1 MRGWRDERP
10 PSPSASAAPAS
21 SASPADTA
29 AGPADAV
36 AALADAMAVLRAPD
50 GCVWNREQTH
60 RSLVPY
66 LLEESHE
73 LVEAIETD
81 DVPGMREEPRGRA
94 PAGGLPRRHRPHRG
108 EGFDLADVAR
118 TATEKMVRRHPHVFG
133 DERADTV
140 EEVLRVWGAAKDREK
155 SARTSVLDGIPRAL
169 PSLAL
174 ADKLLG
180 RAERIG
186 LLDAGAPAAIPV
198 DDEDDLGRLLLAVV
212 VSARSRG
219 LDAERALR
227 TTLRSLTAEIRAAE
241 PERPGDAGEHGT
253 ADGAAAVGDPDPDAG
268 RSA

>member
-1 MRGWRDERP
+1 MSEP
-10 PSPSASAAPAS
+10 ASPSASAAAS
-21 SASPADTA
+21 GSEAASV
-29 AGPADAV
+29 AV
-36 AALADAMAVLRAPD
+36 AELAAAMAVLRAPD
-50 GCVWNREQTH
+50 GCVWNRGMTH
-60 RSLVPY
+60 RTLVPY

-81 DVPGMREEPRGRA
+81 DVPGMREELADVLLQVVFHADIARTE
-94 PAGGLPRRHRPHRG
+94 G

-155 SARTSVLDGIPRAL
+155 SARTSVVDGIPMGM

-180 RAERIG
+180 RAERVG
-186 LLDAGAPAAIPV
+186 LLEADAPAAIPV

-212 VSARSRG
+212 VSARSRS
-219 LDAERALR
+219 APRSSSRAR
-227 TTLRSLTAEIRAAE
+227 
-241 PERPGDAGEHGT
+241 
-253 ADGAAAVGDPDPDAG
+253 G
-268 RSA
+268 RSPRSSAWDPRGCSPSATSGTTPPPRCPARPRSCGPIAPPTWPG

>member
-1 MRGWRDERP
+1 MSEP
-10 PSPSASAAPAS
+10 AIPSASASASESAS
-21 SASPADTA
+21 SAAP
-29 AGPADAV
+29 GGAV
-36 AALADAMAVLRAPD
+36 SELADAMAVLRAPD
-50 GCVWNREQTH
+50 GCVWNRDQTH

-73 LVEAIETD
+73 LVEAIETG
-81 DVPGMREEPRGRA
+81 DVPGMREELADVLLQVVFHADIARTE
-94 PAGGLPRRHRPHRG
+94 G

-118 TATEKMVRRHPHVFG
+118 TATDKMVRRHPHVFG

-155 SARTSVLDGIPRAL
+155 SARTSVLDGIPTGM

-186 LLDAGAPAAIPV
+186 LLEKDAPAAIPV
-198 DDEDDLGRLLLAVV
+198 EDEDDLGRLLLAVV

-227 TTLRSLTAEIRAAE
+227 TTLRSLTDEIRAAE
-241 PERPGDAGEHGT
+241 PPRAEEAGK
-253 ADGAAAVGDPDPDAG
+253 DPVG
-268 RSA
+268 S

>member
-1 MRGWRDERP
+1 MSEP
-10 PSPSASAAPAS
+10 AIPSASAS
-21 SASPADTA
+21 SASASASAGTSADA
-29 AGPADAV
+29 SADAV

-73 LVEAIETD
+73 LVDAVETD
-81 DVPGMREEPRGRA
+81 DVAGMREELADVLLQVVFHADIARTE
-94 PAGGLPRRHRPHRG
+94 G

-118 TATEKMVRRHPHVFG
+118 TATDKMVRRHPHVFG

-155 SARTSVLDGIPRAL
+155 SARTSVLDGIPPAL

-186 LLDAGAPAAIPV
+186 LLEEGAPAAIPV
-198 DDEDDLGRLLLAVV
+198 EDEDDLGRLLLAVV

-227 TTLRSLTAEIRAAE
+227 TTLRSLTEEIRAAE
-241 PERPGDAGEHGT
+241 PARTGDAEE
-253 ADGAAAVGDPDPDAG
+253 DPVA
-268 RSA
+268 S

>member
-1 MRGWRDERP
+1 MSEP
-10 PSPSASAAPAS
+10 AIPSASAAPAPAS
-21 SASPADTA
+21 DPSAAE
-29 AGPADAV
+29 AV
-36 AALADAMAVLRAPD
+36 AALADAMAALRAPD

-60 RSLVPY
+60 RALVPY
-66 LLEESHE
+66 LIEESHE
-73 LVEAIETD
+73 LVEAIETG
-81 DVPGMREEPRGRA
+81 DVEGMREELADVLLQVVFHADIARTE
-94 PAGGLPRRHRPHRG
+94 G

-118 TATEKMVRRHPHVFG
+118 TATDKMVRRHPHVFG

-155 SARTSVLDGIPRAL
+155 SARTSVLDGIPAGM

-186 LLDAGAPAAIPV
+186 LLDPDAPAAIPV

-227 TTLRSLTAEIRAAE
+227 TTLRSLTDEIRAAE
-241 PERPGDAGEHGT
+241 PPREEEAAG
-253 ADGAAAVGDPDPDAG
+253 
-268 RSA
+268 S

>member
-1 MRGWRDERP
+1 MSEP
-10 PSPSASAAPAS
+10 ANPSASAAPAS
-21 SASPADTA
+21 SEGA
-29 AGPADAV
+29 AAV
-36 AALADAMAVLRAPD
+36 AALAEAMAVLRAPD

-66 LLEESHE
+66 LIEESHE
-73 LVEAIETD
+73 LVEAVETD
-81 DVPGMREEPRGRA
+81 DVPGMREELADVLLQVVFHADIARTE
-94 PAGGLPRRHRPHRG
+94 G

-133 DERADTV
+133 EERADTV

-155 SARTSVLDGIPRAL
+155 SARTSVLDGIPQAL

-186 LLDAGAPAAIPV
+186 LLERDAPAAIPV
-198 DDEDDLGRLLLAVV
+198 EDEDDLGRLLLAVV

-227 TTLRSLTAEIRAAE
+227 TTLRSLTEEIRAAE
-241 PERPGDAGEHGT
+241 PARAEGPGEGPVA
-253 ADGAAAVGDPDPDAG
+253 
-268 RSA
+268 S

>member
-1 MRGWRDERP
+1 MSEP
-10 PSPSASAAPAS
+10 AIPSASAAPAP
-21 SASPADTA
+21 ASDPSEAV
-29 AGPADAV
+29 AV
-36 AALADAMAVLRAPD
+36 AALADAMAALRAPD

-66 LLEESHE
+66 LIEESHE
-73 LVEAIETD
+73 LVEAIETG
-81 DVPGMREEPRGRA
+81 DVEGMREELADVLLQVVFHADIARTE
-94 PAGGLPRRHRPHRG
+94 G

-118 TATEKMVRRHPHVFG
+118 TATDKMVRRHPHVFG

-155 SARTSVLDGIPRAL
+155 SARTSVLDGIPAGM
-169 PSLAL
+169 PPLAL

-186 LLDAGAPAAIPV
+186 LLDPDAPAAIPV

-227 TTLRSLTAEIRAAE
+227 TTLRSLTDEIRAAE
-241 PERPGDAGEHGT
+241 PPREVDPAG
-253 ADGAAAVGDPDPDAG
+253 
-268 RSA
+268 S

>member
-1 MRGWRDERP
+1 MSEP
-10 PSPSASAAPAS
+10 ATPSASAA
-21 SASPADTA
+21 TA
-29 AGPADAV
+29 V
-36 AALADAMAVLRAPD
+36 EELARAMAVLRAPD
-50 GCVWNREQTH
+50 GCVWNRGMTH

-73 LVEAIETD
+73 LVDAIETD
-81 DVPGMREEPRGRA
+81 DVAGVREELADVLLQVVFHADISRTE
-94 PAGGLPRRHRPHRG
+94 G

-140 EEVLRVWGAAKDREK
+140 EDVLRVWGAAKAREK
-155 SARTSVLDGIPRAL
+155 AARTSVVDGIPMGM

-180 RAERIG
+180 RAERVG
-186 LLDAGAPAAIPV
+186 LLEADAPPAIPV
-198 DDEDDLGRLLLAVV
+198 EDEADLGRLLLAVV
-212 VSARSRG
+212 ASARSRG

-227 TTLRSLTAEIRAAE
+227 TTLRSLTEEIRAAE
-241 PERPGDAGEHGT
+241 PGADDSGVAAEPGP
-253 ADGAAAVGDPDPDAG
+253 VGPASPSAG

>member
-1 MRGWRDERP
+1 MSEP
-10 PSPSASAAPAS
+10 ASPSSSSDASDAS
-21 SASPADTA
+21 V
-29 AGPADAV
+29 DAV
-36 AALADAMAVLRAPD
+36 AGLAEAMAVLRAPD
-50 GCVWNREQTH
+50 GCVWNRGMTH

-81 DVPGMREEPRGRA
+81 DVPGIREELADVLLQVVFHADIARTE
-94 PAGGLPRRHRPHRG
+94 G

-133 DERADTV
+133 EERADTV
-140 EEVLRVWGAAKDREK
+140 EDVLRVWGAAKDREK
-155 SARTSVLDGIPRAL
+155 RARTSVVDGIPMSM

-186 LLDAGAPAAIPV
+186 LLDADAPAAIPV

-227 TTLRSLTAEIRAAE
+227 TTLRSLTGEIRAAE
-241 PERPGDAGEHGT
+241 PAPGTSGT
-253 ADGAAAVGDPDPDAG
+253 GDDEGGVASPDAG

>member
-1 MRGWRDERP
+1 MSEP
-10 PSPSASAAPAS
+10 ASPSASA
-21 SASPADTA
+21 DDIGLG
-29 AGPADAV
+29 AGPAGDAV
-36 AALADAMAVLRAPD
+36 AELAAAMAVLRAPD
-50 GCVWNREQTH
+50 GCVWNRGMTH
-60 RSLVPY
+60 RTLVPY

-81 DVPGMREEPRGRA
+81 DVPGMREELADVLLQVVFHADIARTE
-94 PAGGLPRRHRPHRG
+94 G

-118 TATEKMVRRHPHVFG
+118 TATDKMVRRHPHVFG

-155 SARTSVLDGIPRAL
+155 SARTSVVDGIPMGM

-180 RAERIG
+180 RAERVS
-186 LLDAGAPAAIPV
+186 LLEADAPAAIPV

-227 TTLRSLTAEIRAAE
+227 TTLRSLTAEIQAAE
-241 PERPGDAGEHGT
+241 IPAEGRAPGDGGIHDG
-253 ADGAAAVGDPDPDAG
+253 ADGGDASPGAG

>member
-1 MRGWRDERP
+1 MSDP
-10 PSPSASAAPAS
+10 ASPSASAAPAS
-21 SASPADTA
+21 SASPADASPA

-36 AALADAMAVLRAPD
+36 SALADAMAVLRAPD

-73 LVEAIETD
+73 LVDAIETG
-81 DVPGMREEPRGRA
+81 DVPGTREELADVLLQVVFHADIARTE
-94 PAGGLPRRHRPHRG
+94 G

-241 PERPGDAGEHGT
+241 PERPDDAGEHGT

>member
-1 MRGWRDERP
+1 MSEP
-10 PSPSASAAPAS
+10 AAPSASASGSHAAD
-21 SASPADTA
+21 DTA
-29 AGPADAV
+29 AADDAAAV
-36 AALADAMAVLRAPD
+36 AELAASMGVLRAPD
-50 GCVWNREQTH
+50 GCVWNRGMTH

-81 DVPGMREEPRGRA
+81 DVPGMREELADVLLQVVFHADIARTE
-94 PAGGLPRRHRPHRG
+94 G
-108 EGFDLADVAR
+108 EGFGLADVAR

-140 EEVLRVWGAAKDREK
+140 EDVLRVWGAAKDREK
-155 SARTSVLDGIPRAL
+155 AARTSVLDGIPTGL

-186 LLDAGAPAAIPV
+186 LLDGDAPPAIPV
-198 DDEDDLGRLLLAVV
+198 EDEDDLGRLLLAVV

-227 TTLRSLTAEIRAAE
+227 TTLRSLSEEIRASE
-241 PERPGDAGEHGT
+241 PVRDGAGGAVEPAADDAG
-253 ADGAAAVGDPDPDAG
+253 AAGGSPSAG

>member
-1 MRGWRDERP
+1 MSEP
-10 PSPSASAAPAS
+10 ATPSASAAAS
-21 SASPADTA
+21 GAAAASASA
-29 AGPADAV
+29 AV
-36 AALADAMAVLRAPD
+36 AELADAMAVLRAPD
-50 GCVWNREQTH
+50 GCVWNRGMTH
-60 RSLVPY
+60 RTLVPY

-81 DVPGMREEPRGRA
+81 DVPGMREELADVLLQVVFHADIARTE
-94 PAGGLPRRHRPHRG
+94 G

-155 SARTSVLDGIPRAL
+155 SARTSVVDGIPMGM

-180 RAERIG
+180 RAERVG
-186 LLDAGAPAAIPV
+186 LLEADAPAAIPV

-227 TTLRSLTAEIRAAE
+227 TTLRSLTAEIQGAEIPAAE
-241 PERPGDAGEHGT
+241 SPTTEPAPGAGPGGDAS
-253 ADGAAAVGDPDPDAG
+253 PDAG
-268 RSA
+268 RTA

>member
-1 MRGWRDERP
+1 MSEP
-10 PSPSASAAPAS
+10 AIPSASAS
-21 SASPADTA
+21 SAA
-29 AGPADAV
+29 PADAV

-60 RSLVPY
+60 RTLVPY

-73 LVEAIETD
+73 LVDAIETD
-81 DVPGMREEPRGRA
+81 DVAGMREELADVLLQVVFHADIARTE
-94 PAGGLPRRHRPHRG
+94 G

-118 TATEKMVRRHPHVFG
+118 TATDKMVRRHPHVFG

-155 SARTSVLDGIPRAL
+155 SARTSVLDGIPAGM

-186 LLDAGAPAAIPV
+186 LLEEGAPAAIPV
-198 DDEDDLGRLLLAVV
+198 EDEDDLGRLLLAVV

-227 TTLRSLTAEIRAAE
+227 TTLRSLTEEIHAAE
-241 PERPGDAGEHGT
+241 PARGGDAEE
-253 ADGAAAVGDPDPDAG
+253 DPVA
-268 RSA
+268 S

>member
-1 MRGWRDERP
+1 MSDP
-10 PSPSASAAPAS
+10 ATPSASDDARADAS
-21 SASPADTA
+21 T
-29 AGPADAV
+29 DAV
-36 AALADAMAVLRAPD
+36 AELAAAMAVLRAPD
-50 GCVWNREQTH
+50 GCVWNGGMTH

-73 LVEAIETD
+73 LVDAIETD
-81 DVPGMREEPRGRA
+81 DVPGMREELADVLLQVVFHADIARTE
-94 PAGGLPRRHRPHRG
+94 G

-155 SARTSVLDGIPRAL
+155 STRTSVLDGIPQAL

-186 LLDAGAPAAIPV
+186 LVDAGAPAAIPV

-227 TTLRSLTAEIRAAE
+227 TTLRSLGAEIRAAE
-241 PERPGDAGEHGT
+241 PGRGGEHGDAAARGDGDDR
-253 ADGAAAVGDPDPDAG
+253 ADGPPDAG

>member
-1 MRGWRDERP
+1 MSEP
-10 PSPSASAAPAS
+10 ASPSASAAAS
-21 SASPADTA
+21 GSE
-29 AGPADAV
+29 AV
-36 AALADAMAVLRAPD
+36 AAPAAVAELAAAMAVLRAPD
-50 GCVWNREQTH
+50 GCAWNRGMTH
-60 RSLVPY
+60 RTLVPY

-81 DVPGMREEPRGRA
+81 DVPGMREELADVLLQVVFHADIARTE
-94 PAGGLPRRHRPHRG
+94 G

-155 SARTSVLDGIPRAL
+155 SARTSVVDGIPMGM
-169 PSLAL
+169 PSHAL

-180 RAERIG
+180 RAERVG
-186 LLDAGAPAAIPV
+186 LLEADAPAAIPV

-227 TTLRSLTAEIRAAE
+227 TTLRSLTAEIQAAE
-241 PERPGDAGEHGT
+241 TQGAEPRAGDSGIDADDAVPG
-253 ADGAAAVGDPDPDAG
+253 AG
-268 RSA
+268 RTA

>member
-1 MRGWRDERP
+1 MSEP
-10 PSPSASAAPAS
+10 AAPSASAAGS
-21 SASPADTA
+21 D
-29 AGPADAV
+29 ADADAAAYAAAV
-36 AALADAMAVLRAPD
+36 AELAASMAVLRAPD
-50 GCVWNREQTH
+50 GCVWNRGMTH

-81 DVPGMREEPRGRA
+81 DVPGMREELADVLLQVVFHADIARTE
-94 PAGGLPRRHRPHRG
+94 G
-108 EGFDLADVAR
+108 EGFGLADVAR

-140 EEVLRVWGAAKDREK
+140 EDVLRVWGAAKDREK
-155 SARTSVLDGIPRAL
+155 AARTSVLDGIPTGL

-186 LLDAGAPAAIPV
+186 LLDADAPPAIPV
-198 DDEDDLGRLLLAVV
+198 EDEDDLGRLLLAVV

-227 TTLRSLTAEIRAAE
+227 TTLRSLSDEIRASE
-241 PERPGDAGEHGT
+241 PAR
-253 ADGAAAVGDPDPDAG
+253 DGAGGSAELLTDDPGAAGGSPSAG

>member
-1 MRGWRDERP
+1 MSEP
-10 PSPSASAAPAS
+10 ASPSAPS
-21 SASPADTA
+21 
-29 AGPADAV
+29 GPAAAAV
-36 AALADAMAVLRAPD
+36 GDLAAAMAVLRAPD
-50 GCVWNREQTH
+50 GCVWNRGMTH
-60 RSLVPY
+60 RSLAPY

-73 LVEAIETD
+73 LVEAIESD
-81 DVPGMREEPRGRA
+81 DVSGMREELADVLLQVVFHADIARTE
-94 PAGGLPRRHRPHRG
+94 G
-108 EGFDLADVAR
+108 EGFDLGDVAR

-155 SARTSVLDGIPRAL
+155 SARTSVLDGIPASL

-186 LLDAGAPAAIPV
+186 LLEADAPAAIPV

-227 TTLRSLTAEIRAAE
+227 TTLRSLGAEIRAAE
-241 PERPGDAGEHGT
+241 PARGDGGAAGHGAETGLGSDDEPTGT
-253 ADGAAAVGDPDPDAG
+253 AGAG